1 MSEGY
6 ATEALRK
13 RHLWLLVTAG
23 SGECAQSQH
32 DAIFSKESLSAAA
45 KFEAVGQDR
54 HTEKIASLG
63 KRWGKAVS
71 GGPSAYG
78 RIARARAEFPVPL
91 AAGTGP

>member
-23 SGECAQSQH
+23 SGECAQSQQERH
-32 DAIFSKESLSAAA
+32 ILQRIIVGGR
-45 KFEAVGQDR
+45 KFETVGQDR